1 MSFLTKD
8 VTNNNTYFI
17 TVIETL
23 KKRVEVEAESH
34 EVVDSA
40 VVAVL
45 QVVVDAVAELAE
57 VVRRDVRSHA
67 DGNAGRAVQ
76 EEVRQLRR

>member
-23 KKRVEVEAESH
+23 KKRVEVEAES
-34 EVVDSA
+34 EEKA
-40 VVAVL
+40 L
-45 QVVVDAVAELAE
+45 ELVEKAYKKCDIILDE
-57 VVRRDVRSHA
+57 NDFTGVKFKIAKVIE
-67 DGNAGRAVQ
+67 N
-76 EEVRQLRR
+76 EEEKIEE

>member
-23 KKRVEVEAESH
+23 KKRVEVEAES
-34 EVVDSA
+34 EEEA
-40 VVAVL
+40 L
-45 QVVVDAVAELAE
+45 ELVEKAYKKCDIILDE
-57 VVRRDVRSHA
+57 NDFTGVKFKIAKVIE
-67 DGNAGRAVQ
+67 N
-76 EEVRQLRR
+76 EEEKVEE

>member
-23 KKRVEVEAESH
+23 KKRVEVESES
-34 EVVDSA
+34 EEEA
-40 VVAVL
+40 L
-45 QVVVDAVAELAE
+45 ELVEKAYKKCDIILDE
-57 VVRRDVRSHA
+57 NDFTGVKFKISKVIE
-67 DGNAGRAVQ
+67 N
-76 EEVRQLRR
+76 EEEKVEE